1 METDKQQR
9 RVAENASALSD
20 LDKERRGVKPAPFFQ
35 AISTRNYNLMFA
47 PVAFRIPLLTVE
59 F

>member
-35 AISTRNYNLMFA
+35 AISTRNYNLISV
-47 PVAFRIPLLTVE
+47 PEEERTKLIVG
-59 F
+59 